1 MNATTVCP
9 TSKHIDL
16 PCIHRQPWSAPFAW
30 LRLGW
35 QDLRRDWSTSLA
47 YGLVFSLLGYGLV
60 HISWSSPHVAMALT
74 SGFLLVAPFLAIGF
88 YELSRRRE
96 HALGEGQQSHPF
108 ASTRENLASI
118 GLFALL
124 LAFVLSAWER
134 LSAIVVGLHFG
145 SARIP
150 EASVAWLFSIDNL
163 GFVVTF
169 VLLGAV
175 LAAFAF
181 AVSVVSLPML
191 MDRRVDVVTAIMTS
205 LVTVRENLVAML
217 VWAGVIV
224 VLAGVGIATNFIGL
238 AVIFPLLGHATWHAY
253 RALVAR

>member
-16 PCIHRQPWSAPFAW
+16 PCIQRQSWSAPLAW
-30 LRLGW
+30 LGLGW
-35 QDLRRDWSTSLA
+35 QDFRRDWSTSLA

-60 HISWSSPHVAMALT
+60 HVSWSSPHVAMALA

-88 YELSRRRE
+88 YDLSQRRE
-96 HALGEGQQSHPF
+96 MSREGHAMPASF
-108 ASTRENLASI
+108 AAARGNLASI
-118 GLFALL
+118 GLLALL

-150 EASVAWLFSIDNL
+150 EASLAWLFSTDNL
-163 GFVVTF
+163 GFVASF
-169 VLLGAV
+169 VVLGAI
-175 LAAFAF
+175 LAAFVF

-205 LVTVRENLVAML
+205 LVTVRENPAAML
-217 VWAGVIV
+217 AWAAVIA
-224 VLAGVGIATNFIGL
+224 VLTGLGIATSFMGL
-238 AVIFPLLGHATWHAY
+238 AVIFPLLGHASWHAY
-253 RALVAR
+253 LAMVAR